1 MPYLR
6 ASHLAKFVKEFRYTW
21 THYRFKREWKKLQRQ
36 ENKYFAMYNTK
47 TLALY
52 FSHGKI
58 REEEAWHSLMS
69 LLKKITTEVAE
80 RELKHSKDYNAFEK
94 AYALRDP
101 KLTGAMVFQGNE
113 GVDAK
118 LYRFLPY
125 DLKAKPDGLIGD
137 SVIEIKCPLGS
148 LPDGIAINYLLQ
160 IFVEMACHGRRKA
173 YFFQYYQPDGWYC
186 FFQKLCDQYYSGPK
200 RGDTVFRPWFDS
212 DYTMYVIFQRAV
224 RALETMDT
232 RYEAKNRRHL
242 VQVFW
247 DYCYK
252 EEKLPKPK
260 NKEDWEEHR
269 PAAIHLI
276 SNMTEDKLFDHGF
289 TRWEARCIMD
299 ALGMEGND
307 MRMGSVLGVEGDRI
321 HVMWQGDRI
330 RDDECSCVLD
340 KNTGAFAEWI
350 DMKRF
355 RRGILKIMKRMTFQI
370 KLPTETWFTWKQD
383 LIQDRLTTLPEKP
396 CMRRSLHVV
405 RLKEPLF
412 ERILTCL
419 RAFLED
425 LKYDRFPFEKKD
437 EASGPALISALKEME
452 ILKLF
457 ASGGEKRKRL

>member
-6 ASHLAKFVKEFRYTW
+6 ASHLAKFVKEFQYTW

-36 ENKYFAMYNTK
+36 ENKYFGLFNTK

-69 LLKKITTEVAE
+69 LLKKITTEVAH
-80 RELKHSKDYNAFEK
+80 RELKYTKDYNAFEV
-94 AYALRDP
+94 AYASRDP
-101 KLTGAMVFQGNE
+101 KLTGDMVFQGND

-118 LYRFLPY
+118 LYIFQPY
-125 DLKAKPDGLIGD
+125 NLKAKPDGLIGEA
-137 SVIEIKCPLGS
+137 VIEIKCPLGS
-148 LPDGIAINYLLQ
+148 LPDGIATNYLLQ
-160 IFVEMACHGRRKA
+160 LFVEMACHERRKA

-186 FFQKLCDQYYSGPK
+186 FFRKLYDQYYTCPEPD
-200 RGDTVFRPWFDS
+200 DTVFRPWFDT
-212 DYTMYVIFQRAV
+212 DYTMYVVFQRAV

-242 VQVFW
+242 VEVFW

-260 NKEDWEEHR
+260 NKDDWEEHR

-276 SNMTEDKLFDHGF
+276 SNMTEDKLFAHGF
-289 TRWEARCIMD
+289 TRWEARCIVD
-299 ALGMEGND
+299 ALAMEGND
-307 MRMGSVLGVEGDRI
+307 MRMGTVLDIRDGKM
-321 HVMWQGDRI
+321 HVIWQGDRI

-340 KNTGAFAEWI
+340 KNTGAFDEWI

-383 LIQDRLTTLPEKP
+383 LIQDRLTKLPNKP
-396 CMRRSLHVV
+396 AGRRSLHVV
-405 RLKEPLF
+405 RLGEPLF
-412 ERILTCL
+412 RKISTCL
-419 RAFLED
+419 KTFLED
-425 LKYDRFPFEKKD
+425 LKYDRFPFERKKD
-437 EASGPALISALKEME
+437 ASGPALIRALKEMDQ
-452 ILKLF
+452 LRLF
-457 ASGGEKRKRL
+457 ASGSEKRKRI